1 MAATEAERET
11 GKREKERRE
20 RERGVMDKEEE
31 RDSAPKTLGL
41 HEKAQKKRVWI
52 LSALALG
59 AFAFVLDCAAALLP
73 GRSLGSA

>member
-1 MAATEAERET
+1 
-11 GKREKERRE
+11 
-20 RERGVMDKEEE
+20 MDKEEE